1 SMSMATS
8 EPPFSASPSLM
19 RSPAAAIDDLS
30 ELDNPI
36 WNALLTEHAF
46 LALGDGLARRY
57 PPAIG
62 PLSGFAG
69 QSAASY
75 EALRTLAGPG
85 GIVVLFLQ
93 KPPAP
98 PPGWTLVFGGRLDQM
113 I

>member
-1 SMSMATS
+1 MANS
-8 EPPFSASPSLM
+8 GPPASASPSLM
-19 RSPAAAIDDLS
+19 RSPASAAGNFS

-62 PLSGFAG
+62 PLSGIAS

-85 GIVVLFLQ
+85 G
-93 KPPAP
+93 
-98 PPGWTLVFGGRLDQM
+98 
-113 I
+113 